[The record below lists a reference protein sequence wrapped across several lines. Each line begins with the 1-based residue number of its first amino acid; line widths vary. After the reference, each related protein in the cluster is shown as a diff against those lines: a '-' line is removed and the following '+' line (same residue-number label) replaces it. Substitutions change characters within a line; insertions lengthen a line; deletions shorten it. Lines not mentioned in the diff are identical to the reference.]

1 MCVGHHKNERER
13 LKIKSFYLRLSVS
26 KTRKNPLPDSLTL
39 HYLPRINGNPL
50 DIDGTT
56 IRSDS
61 PAFVTLHRVVSASS
75 DKPVFGSREPVRVSE
90 GVRFDVYFGEEK
102 LVRGVFR
109 RDGGGEWKVEC
120 KCVLERE
127 VVGMEVKGAEVLV
140 ETEGMVAISEKV
152 AVAVRRKRRSRG
164 DVGWFQGLEEIP
176 EEREGEGELEGC
188 CCCEQAIEGRSDGG
202 DCGREEERG
211 GKCREGMEMTEVE
224 VEGVRLAAEVG
235 VWVVCLGVG
244 YLVRS
249 SLSRIKLL

>member
-1 MCVGHHKNERER
+1 MCVGLHKNERER
-13 LKIKSFYLRLSVS
+13 LRIKSFYLRLSVS

-50 DIDGTT
+50 DIDGAT
-56 IRSDS
+56 IRPDS

-75 DKPVFGSREPVRVSE
+75 DKPVFGSRELVRASE

-102 LVRGVFR
+102 LVRGVFG

-127 VVGMEVKGAEVLV
+127 VVGMEVKAAEVLV
-140 ETEGMVAISEKV
+140 EAEGMVVMSEKV
-152 AVAVRRKRRSRG
+152 AVAVRRKRRSSG

-176 EEREGEGELEGC
+176 EGREEDELEGC
-188 CCCEQAIEGRSDGG
+188 CCCEEEREGGSDGG
-202 DCGREEERG
+202 DCGGEEERD
-211 GKCREGMEMTEVE
+211 GKCGEVAEVE
-224 VEGVRLAAEVG
+224 MEGVRLAAEVG

>member
-50 DIDGTT
+50 DIDGAA
-56 IRSDS
+56 IRPDS

-75 DKPVFGSREPVRVSE
+75 DKPVFGSREPVRASE

-127 VVGMEVKGAEVLV
+127 VVGMEVKAAEILV
-140 ETEGMVAISEKV
+140 EAEGMVAMSEKV
-152 AVAVRRKRRSRG
+152 AVAVRRKRR
-164 DVGWFQGLEEIP
+164 DVCWFQGLEEIP
-176 EEREGEGELEGC
+176 EEREGEDELEGC
-188 CCCEQAIEGRSDGG
+188 RCCEEEREGGSDGG
-202 DCGREEERG
+202 DCGGEEERD
-211 GKCREGMEMTEVE
+211 GKCREGMEMVEVEVE